1 MNAVLEPSNAAA
13 PSITARPAKEK
24 ILLVDDE
31 PAIRHVLTRLL
42 SGEGYDVL
50 SATNGVEALE
60 IATRADFDLVL
71 LDLNMPGMDGWDAFE
86 KLTSQHPMLPV
97 IIITA
102 RPNQR
107 FTALAAGTGALMEK
121 PLDMQKLFFTIRGL
135 LDEPADVRLARL
147 AGRPSEFHYVPP
159 KRVKPDEEMKTK
171 TWRSH

>member
-1 MNAVLEPSNAAA
+1 MNAMLESPDAAA
-13 PSITARPAKEK
+13 PSMADQPAKEK

-60 IATRADFDLVL
+60 IAAQTDFDLVL

-86 KLTSQHPMLPV
+86 KLTSRHPTLPV

-102 RPNQR
+102 RPNQH

-121 PLDMQKLFFTIRGL
+121 PLDMQKMFFTIRGL

-147 AGRPSEFHYVPP
+147 AGRPSEFRYVPP
-159 KRVKPDEEMKTK
+159 KRAKSGGEMKNK
-171 TWRSH
+171 T